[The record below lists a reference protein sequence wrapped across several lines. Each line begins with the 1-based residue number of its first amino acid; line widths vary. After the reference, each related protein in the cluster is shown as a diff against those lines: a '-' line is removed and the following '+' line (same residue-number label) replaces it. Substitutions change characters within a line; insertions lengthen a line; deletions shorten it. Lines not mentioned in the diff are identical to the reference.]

1 MDRWTLL
8 CDLVCR
14 GFHPDIFSTVTK
26 VFQHA
31 SSLNLFRDGAFGTTV
46 SKVCAVPK
54 NVTDETALST
64 FALTDSRR

>member
-1 MDRWTLL
+1 MTLSAAA
-8 CDLVCR
+8 
-14 GFHPDIFSTVTK
+14 FTPTAFSTVTK

-31 SSLNLFRDGAFGTTV
+31 SSLNLFHDGAFGTIL

-64 FALTDSRR
+64 FAFTDSRR